1 MENVVLA
8 SSLRMVIA
16 IEPMINAGKAGVK
29 FWEDGW
35 TVSTVDKKTS
45 AHYEHTVAI
54 KRGKADV
61 LSSFEYIEE
70 VLKQKD

>member
-1 MENVVLA
+1 
-8 SSLRMVIA
+8 MVIA
-16 IEPMINAGKAGVK
+16 IEPMINAGKAAVK

-35 TVSTVDKKTS
+35 TVSTVDKKPS

>member
-1 MENVVLA
+1 
-8 SSLRMVIA
+8 
-16 IEPMINAGKAGVK
+16 MINAGKAGVK